1 MGFQLG
7 MAIRWPEYYDYMRQ
21 AGFDVVKVT
30 MDSNDEDDV
39 IQKYQ
44 GIEAIVAMGEPF
56 TPRVF
61 DALKELRFVIRH
73 GVGYDKIDI
82 AYAAQ
87 VGVCVCNTPGAM
99 STGVGE
105 TTVGL
110 MLEISR
116 GFFRSDREIKAG
128 GYSRGPIT
136 RGIEGATVG
145 LVGFGNIGQKV
156 ARNLQGFNCQF
167 LAYDVRYNEDAVKA
181 LNVRKATLDDI
192 ARESDFVSVHVPLM
206 PQTAKMINA
215 EFFAKMKPTAFLINT
230 SRGGTVDEEAL
241 VDALKKGTI
250 AGAGLDVFANEPLPV
265 DSELRELDNVFMTAH
280 LATQTTVCIQAGFDS
295 IIQSLREF
303 QEGTIPFGCLNPG
316 YADNKRRG
324 SA

>member
-1 MGFQLG
+1 MGFKLG
-7 MAIRWPEYYDYMRQ
+7 MAIRWPEYYDYMRE
-21 AGFDVVKVT
+21 AGFDVVKVI

-39 IQKYQ
+39 ITKYK
-44 GIEAIVAMGEPF
+44 GIQAIVAMGEPF

-73 GVGYDKIDI
+73 GVGFDKIDI
-82 AYAAQ
+82 AYAAT

-156 ARNLQGFNCQF
+156 ARNLQGFNCRF
-167 LAYDVRYNEDAVKA
+167 LAYDVRYNEDALKA
-181 LNVRKATLDDI
+181 LNVRKATLDEI

-206 PQTAKMINA
+206 PQTARMINA
-215 EFFAKMKPTAFLINT
+215 EFLAKMKPTAFLINT

-241 VDALKKGTI
+241 IDALKQGTI
-250 AGAGLDVFANEPLPV
+250 AGAGLDVFAKEPLPV
-265 DSELRELDNVFMTAH
+265 DSELRKLDNVFMTGH
-280 LATQTTVCIQAGFDS
+280 LATQTTVCIKAGFDS

-303 QEGTIPFGCLNPG
+303 QEGKVPYGCLNPA
-316 YADNKRRG
+316 YAQ
-324 SA
+324 SAHAN

>member
-1 MGFQLG
+1 MGFKLG
-7 MAIRWPEYYDYMRQ
+7 MAIRWPEYYGYMRD

-30 MDSNDEDDV
+30 MDRNDEDDV
-39 IQKYQ
+39 IEKYR
-44 GIEAIVAMGEPF
+44 GIDAIVAMGEPF
-56 TPRVF
+56 TPRVL
-61 DALKELRFVIRH
+61 DALKDNLRFIIRH
-73 GVGYDKIDI
+73 GVGYDKIDV

-87 VGVCVCNTPGAM
+87 VGICVCNTPGAM

-116 GFFRSDREIKAG
+116 GFFRSDRLLKSG
-128 GYSRGPIT
+128 GYDRGPIT
-136 RGIEGATVG
+136 RGVEGATVG

-156 ARNLQGFNCQF
+156 ARNLQGFNCRF

-181 LNVRKATLDDI
+181 LNVRKATLDEI

-206 PQTAKMINA
+206 PQTAKMIDA
-215 EFFAKMKPTAFLINT
+215 AFLAKMKPSAFLINT

-241 VDALKKGTI
+241 IEALKNGTI
-250 AGAGLDVFANEPLPV
+250 AGAGLDVFAKEPLPV
-265 DSELRELDNVFMTAH
+265 DSELRKLDNVFMTAH

-303 QEGTIPFGCLNPG
+303 QAGKVPYGCLNPN
-316 YADNKRRG
+316 YVEHVPQN
-324 SA
+324 